1 MFTVLLPLDTN
12 ENRAIAAVNAITS
25 IPEASENVEVTILNV
40 KGKLEVQSDSIVKS
54 EDWYDEQDYPS
65 SVNTAITMLESE
77 DIPVKKRREHAE
89 PADTIVKTAKELG
102 VDRIVM
108 AGRKKSPTGKAI
120 FGSVTQTVL
129 LNSEIPVTVVM
140 TK

>member
-12 ENRAIAAVNAITS
+12 EDRAVAAVNAITS
-25 IPEASENVEVTILNV
+25 IPEANENIEVTILNV
-40 KGKLEVQSDSIVKS
+40 KGKIDVQSDSIVKS
-54 EDWYDEQDYPS
+54 EEWYDKEEYPA
-65 SVNTAITMLESE
+65 SVETAQQLLESE
-77 DIPVKKRREHAE
+77 GITVKRRREHAE
-89 PADTIVKTAKELG
+89 PAETIVSIADEIKA
-102 VDRIVM
+102 DRIVM

-140 TK
+140 TE